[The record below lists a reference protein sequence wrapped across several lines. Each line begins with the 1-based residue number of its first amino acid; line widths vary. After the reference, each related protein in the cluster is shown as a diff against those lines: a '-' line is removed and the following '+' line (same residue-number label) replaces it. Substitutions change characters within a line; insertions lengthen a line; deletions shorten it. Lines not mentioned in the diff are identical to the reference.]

1 MRFTTRNSLKL
12 PYLFLCLLTSLVFAS
27 LRSRGQVSHS
37 QGQSGADEHEKVL
50 VLGKKLFIERCV
62 RCHDEGGDKPLKSGP
77 PLSERN
83 LSEQDIAKL
92 VSGRL
97 KDAPDAEKRAV
108 ALYVSSFTKRK

>member
-1 MRFTTRNSLKL
+1 MRLTIGNTLKL
-12 PYLFLCLLTSLVFAS
+12 PCLILCLLTSLLFAS
-27 LRSRGQVSHS
+27 LGSQGQVSQS
-37 QGQSGADEHEKVL
+37 QGPSGAVEPESVL

-97 KDAPDAEKRAV
+97 KDAPDTEKRAV
-108 ALYVSSFTKRK
+108 ALYVSSFMKRK